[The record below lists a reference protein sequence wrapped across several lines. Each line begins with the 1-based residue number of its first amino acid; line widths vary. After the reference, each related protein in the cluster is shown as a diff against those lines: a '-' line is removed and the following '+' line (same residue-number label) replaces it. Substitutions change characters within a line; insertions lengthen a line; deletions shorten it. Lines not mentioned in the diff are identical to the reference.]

1 MVTLHD
7 VMTVDLLTIEPEA
20 TLREAAELF
29 AAEHVSGLP
38 VVAGSE
44 VVGVISV
51 SDLMRFD
58 ADRPSSSPRH
68 RDLDEP
74 EWAPG
79 EEIWPASGED
89 EAAATYYT
97 EIRDNV
103 ATELSG
109 RFGQLQDPARDD
121 LGERQVGDIMT
132 RDLLTLSP
140 EVEVREAARRMLLA
154 EVHRVLV
161 VEEDRLLGVVST
173 TDMMKAV
180 AQYGLGG

>member
-1 MVTLHD
+1 MVKLHD

-20 TLREAAELF
+20 TLREAAEMF

-58 ADRPSSSPRH
+58 ADRPSSPAR

-74 EWAPG
+74 PWAPG

-97 EIRDNV
+97 EIRDDV

-109 RFGQLQDPARDD
+109 RFGQLQDPAWDD
-121 LGERQVGDIMT
+121 LGERRVGDIMT

-161 VEEDRLLGVVST
+161 VREDRLLGVVST